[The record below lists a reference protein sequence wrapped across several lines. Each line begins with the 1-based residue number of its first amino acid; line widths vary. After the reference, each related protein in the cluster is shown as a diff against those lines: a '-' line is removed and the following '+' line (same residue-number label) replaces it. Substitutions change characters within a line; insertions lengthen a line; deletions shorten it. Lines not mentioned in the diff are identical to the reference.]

1 MFRYLIFIITF
12 FGLNIVSQEN
22 DILTL
27 QQELALEELNLQDSL
42 VSETE
47 TIEIEDSLERN
58 DAVDSEVF
66 GYDFFN
72 YESKTTTP
80 FLDLPLQGDY
90 RISLNDEV
98 EILLTGV
105 ERKLIK
111 SRVDL
116 SGSLMI
122 PQFGMISLSG
132 LSLNTAQQK
141 VNELISQTSPGT
153 KAFISITNPSAR
165 KISVIGMV
173 QQPGTYQ
180 VNPYTTVSEAI
191 KYSQGL
197 SNQASLRAVE
207 VIDFNGTK
215 SEIDLYSFLV
225 SGDRS
230 QDRSLNNG
238 DSILVKSTTNFVRV
252 TGDVLNVGIYE
263 YLPSDKYKDLIKFAQ
278 GYKKFAEKNYL
289 YINFIENGLI
299 QTKKVDLNEKIGN
312 TELESVFIPSYTIKD
327 KKNVRVAGQGVTTG
341 FFDPDKYKS
350 LYELYKELAFSSESY
365 PFIFLFKKNNLAKNE
380 TITYGINPKDTQT
393 MKSIKLNFNDELE
406 FYSIEQII
414 QFNEINNDL
423 NADSVFDE
431 DVEQLFEKNIFN
443 FFQSFA
449 LNVKSSD
456 SENLILPIGPN
467 FNLSDVLN
475 YLDKIQLSSSESLIS
490 VVDVNSGVIKD
501 VDESIYVSKPQD
513 IVININPLQN
523 TKIEVSIS
531 GMVVYPGE
539 YLVDA
544 STNLSDLYKIA
555 GGFRD
560 RAFYDGIVFTRN
572 SIADQDR
579 LTTSLSRNNILE
591 EIISSY
597 SSSNNNSQP
606 IDPGLIE
613 LFSDVSNFQYSGRLS
628 GNFSPESESVNNIY
642 LQDGDSIFVPVLS
655 NTVRITGQVNQPI
668 TTSFKDLVGISEYI
682 DLAGGFS
689 KSADKK
695 LIFVISANGEG
706 RVVQSG
712 FFRSNP
718 VYLRPGDTIF
728 VPRKINSMDNISLAR
743 VALEI
748 FSSLAISAASLNA
761 LNN

>member
-1 MFRYLIFIITF
+1 M
-12 FGLNIVSQEN
+12 
-22 DILTL
+22 
-27 QQELALEELNLQDSL
+27 ALEELNLQDTI

-58 DAVDSEVF
+58 DAVDSEIF

-72 YESKTTTP
+72 YASKTTTP

-122 PQFGMISLSG
+122 PQFGMIGLSG

-341 FFDPDKYKS
+341 FFDPDNYKS
-350 LYELYKELAFSSESY
+350 LYELYKELAFSSEIY
-365 PFIFLFKKNNLAKNE
+365 PFIFLFKKKNLAKNE
-380 TITYGINPKDTQT
+380 TITYGLNPKDIQT
-393 MKSIKLNFNDELE
+393 MKSIEVNFNDELE
-406 FYSIEQII
+406 FFSIEQII
-414 QFNEINNDL
+414 EFNEINNEL
-423 NADSVFDE
+423 NE
-431 DVEQLFEKNIFN
+431 DDTLDNNVEQLFEKNLFN

-467 FNLSDVLN
+467 FNLSEVLN

-490 VVDVNSGVIKD
+490 VVDVYSGIIKD
-501 VDESIYVSKPQD
+501 IDESIYVSKPQD

-539 YLVDA
+539 YLVDS
-544 STNLSDLYKIA
+544 STTLSDLYQIA

-628 GNFSPESESVNNIY
+628 GNFSPESDTINDIY

-655 NTVRITGQVNQPI
+655 NTIRITGQVNQPI

-682 DLAGGFS
+682 ELAGGLS
-689 KSADKK
+689 KSADKG

-706 RVVQSG
+706 KVVQSG

>member
-1 MFRYLIFIITF
+1 MFRYLIFIIIF
-12 FGLNIVSQEN
+12 FSLNIVSQEN

-27 QQELALEELNLQDSL
+27 QQEMALEELNLQDTI

-58 DAVDSEVF
+58 DAVDSEIF

-72 YESKTTTP
+72 YASKTTTP

-122 PQFGMISLSG
+122 PQFGMIGLSG

-341 FFDPDKYKS
+341 FFDPDNYKS
-350 LYELYKELAFSSESY
+350 LYELYKELAFSSEIY
-365 PFIFLFKKNNLAKNE
+365 PFIFLFKKKNLAKNE
-380 TITYGINPKDTQT
+380 TITYGLNPKDIQT
-393 MKSIKLNFNDELE
+393 MKSIEVNFNDELE
-406 FYSIEQII
+406 FFSIEQII
-414 QFNEINNDL
+414 EFNEINNEL
-423 NADSVFDE
+423 NE
-431 DVEQLFEKNIFN
+431 DDTLDNNVEQLFEKNLFN

-467 FNLSDVLN
+467 FNLSEVLN

-490 VVDVNSGVIKD
+490 VVDVYSGIIKD
-501 VDESIYVSKPQD
+501 IDESIYVSKPQD

-539 YLVDA
+539 YLVDS
-544 STNLSDLYKIA
+544 STTLSDLYQIA

-628 GNFSPESESVNNIY
+628 GNFSPESDTINDIY

-655 NTVRITGQVNQPI
+655 NTIRITGQVNQPI

-682 DLAGGFS
+682 ELAGGLS
-689 KSADKK
+689 KSADKG

-706 RVVQSG
+706 KVVQSG

>member
-197 SNQASLRAVE
+197 SNQASLRAIE

-238 DSILVKSTTNFVRV
+238 DSILVKSTTNFVKV

-299 QTKKVDLNEKIGN
+299 QTRKVDINEKIGN
-312 TELESVFIPSYTIKD
+312 TELESVFIPSYTIID

-380 TITYGINPKDTQT
+380 TITYGINPKDIQT
-393 MKSIKLNFNDELE
+393 MKSIEVNFNDELE
-406 FYSIEQII
+406 FFSIEQII
-414 QFNEINNDL
+414 EFNQVNNAP
-423 NADSVFDE
+423 NE
-431 DVEQLFEKNIFN
+431 DAEQLFEKNIFN

-467 FNLSDVLN
+467 FNLSEVLN

-544 STNLSDLYKIA
+544 TTTLSDLYKIA

-689 KSADKK
+689 KSADKE